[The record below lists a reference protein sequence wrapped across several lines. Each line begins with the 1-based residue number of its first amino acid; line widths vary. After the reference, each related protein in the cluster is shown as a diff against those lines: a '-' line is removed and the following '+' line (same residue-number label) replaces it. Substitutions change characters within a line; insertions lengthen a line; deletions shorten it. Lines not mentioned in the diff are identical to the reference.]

1 MSHLK
6 KLSAHLAVILAS
18 LLALA
23 FLLPSTP
30 GMAQTATAT
39 LQGSITDPTGAVIP
53 QAQITITN
61 TATGVARTE
70 ITDGSGVFTIVELS
84 PSTYSLRVDHAGFE
98 STTINGIVLS
108 VGAHN
113 QLPVQLKIGTSTQ
126 TVTVVA
132 QQLLTTS
139 AAVSTVVN
147 QQEVANVPLNGRS
160 FEDLELQVP
169 GVTTPNPQAGQPQSK
184 SSIGENGLSVIS
196 VNGNSDLSNSY
207 TVDGVSADF
216 GAGNNG
222 GFSGAYGI
230 GGAGGL
236 PAGTSLGST
245 QALVPVDDLQEF
257 RVLTSSYPAE
267 YGSYAGGQFIYLTR
281 SGTNAFHGSASDYL
295 RNTVF
300 DANDYFNNYYGI
312 ARQGLIQN
320 DFAGTLGGPVWIPHL
335 YDGRNK
341 LFFYFDYEGLRAHFP
356 TAASLNYVP
365 DAAMR
370 AAVTGPVAAAI
381 NAYPMPNGPDV
392 GDGEGEYIAGFGSLN
407 ALNTYNLRLDAALSK
422 HNALFVRVS
431 NATSS
436 IANQQMEATGYDSQ
450 DTRTYTI
457 GLTSAFTPFITNEFR
472 ANFSESTG
480 DQIGKITP
488 PMNSSYDLL
497 AASGY
502 PDTLAS
508 YGGGIDYYPGIGGF
522 WMSVWKGFNETRQ
535 FDLPDNLTWV
545 HGGHQ
550 FTFGFDFRRLTT
562 TNNPDSPTFYYLWDS
577 ESSLIANQPY
587 EIINESENKTYPTYA
602 TFAAFAQDQWR
613 VSPRLSLS
621 YGLRWDVTPPPSQR
635 HTGMPDTL
643 INQNDLSEL
652 ALGPAGAPY
661 KSSYYDFGPRLG
673 ATYLVRAKPGYE
685 TQLRAGAGVVYDA
698 ADNQGDGLIGLSSP
712 GFSGVNTFCPAS
724 YCNYDGQYSFP
735 LPPQYSYT
743 PVQNPPVPP
752 FTSTYFAVAPHFTNP
767 YDLQMNVALQQNVGA
782 NNALVVNYIG
792 SFYRKGVSILDEY
805 VYPYNPNFQFVE
817 FAQNLLRSAYNAGQV
832 VFDHRY
838 SSGLYAYVGY
848 TWAHDIG
855 QNQLNAFTPYQKGNA
870 SGDLR
875 NNLNATVTWD
885 IPNGHPDNSVIKA
898 ITEKWG
904 TDVRWSVRGGFPI
917 TLNGPETADAADDG
931 QQVEPGLNFVP
942 NEPLYLHGSYN
953 GTRIPGGKQLN
964 PAAFTAAAVGVNGD
978 VPQNYF
984 RGFGEDQWNVA
995 IRRDFGVYEN
1005 LHLQFRAESFN
1016 LFNHETFGAVEG
1028 YLPDTTFGQ
1037 AINSLDSDLGGESSP
1052 QYQPGGPRELQF
1064 ALKVLF

>member
-1 MSHLK
+1 MRCINRMRTYLRWI
-6 KLSAHLAVILAS
+6 LIAILAES
-18 LLALA
+18 LL
-23 FLLPSTP
+23 FFST
-30 GMAQTATAT
+30 GIAQTATAT
-39 LQGSITDPTGAVIP
+39 LQGSVTDPTGAVIP
-53 QAQITITN
+53 QALITITS
-61 TATGVARTE
+61 TTTGATRKIA
-70 ITDGSGVFTIVELS
+70 TDSDGAFVVVGLP
-84 PSTYSLRVDHAGFE
+84 PSTYSLRVDHAGFQ
-98 STTINGIVLS
+98 TTRITGIVLS
-108 VGAHN
+108 VGAHD
-113 QLPVQLKIGTSTQ
+113 QIPIKMKLGTSTQ
-126 TVTVVA
+126 TVTVLA

-147 QQEVANVPLNGRS
+147 QQEVANIPLNGRS

-196 VNGNSDLSNSY
+196 VNGNSDLSNAY
-207 TVDGVSADF
+207 IVDGVSADF

-222 GFSGAYGI
+222 GFSGSYGI

-257 RVLTSSYPAE
+257 RVFTSSYPAE
-267 YGSYAGGQFIYLTR
+267 YGGYAGGQFIYLTR
-281 SGTNAFHGSASDYL
+281 SGTTNFHGSVSDYL
-295 RNTVF
+295 RNTIF
-300 DANDYFNNYYGI
+300 DANDYFDNYYGI

-320 DFAGTLGGPVWIPHL
+320 DFAGTLGGPVRIPHL

-365 DAAMR
+365 DATMR
-370 AAVTGPVAAAI
+370 AAVTGPVAGFI
-381 NAYPMPNGPDV
+381 DAYPLPNGPDV
-392 GDGEGEYIAGFGSLN
+392 GDGEGEYIAGFGSIN
-407 ALNTYNLRLDAALSK
+407 ALNTYNLRLDAALSE
-422 HNALFVRVS
+422 HNTLFVRAS

-436 IANQQMEATGYDSQ
+436 IANQQLEATGYDSQ

-457 GLTSAFTPFITNEFR
+457 GLTSNITPAITNEFR

-488 PMNSSYDLL
+488 PMNPAYNLL

-502 PDTLAS
+502 PNSLSS

-522 WMSVWKGFNETRQ
+522 WLSVWKGFNETRQ
-535 FDLPDNLTWV
+535 FDLPDNVTWV
-545 HGGHQ
+545 RGGHQ
-550 FTFGFDFRRLTT
+550 FTFGGDVRRLTT
-562 TNNPDSPTFYYLWDS
+562 TNNPDSPTFYYLWNT

-587 EIINESENKTYPTYA
+587 EIINESEAKTYPTYV

-613 VSPRLSLS
+613 VSPRLSIS
-621 YGLRWDVTPPPSQR
+621 YGLRWDFTPPPSQR
-635 HTGMPDTL
+635 HTGMPYTL
-643 INQNDLSEL
+643 VNQDNLSEL

-661 KSSYYDFGPRLG
+661 KSYYYDFGPRVG
-673 ATYLVRAKPGYE
+673 ATYLLRAKAGYE

-712 GFSGVNTFCPAS
+712 GFSGVNTFCPQS

-735 LPPQYSYT
+735 LPAQYSYT
-743 PVQNPPVPP
+743 PIQNPPPEP
-752 FTSTYFAVAPHFTNP
+752 FTATYFGVAPHFTNP
-767 YDLQMNVALQQNVGA
+767 YDLQVNVALQQNMGA
-782 NNALVVNYIG
+782 NNGVVFNYIG
-792 SFYRKGVSILDEY
+792 SFYRKGISIFDEY
-805 VYPYNPNFQFVE
+805 VHPYNPNFQFVE
-817 FAQNLLRSAYNAGQV
+817 LAQNALRSAYNAGEL

-855 QNQLNAFTPYQKGNA
+855 QNQLNAFTPYQTGNA

-875 NNLNATVTWD
+875 NNFNATVTWN
-885 IPNGHPDNSVIKA
+885 IPYGNPNNWLVRA
-898 ITEKWG
+898 LVEKWG
-904 TDVRWSVRGGFPI
+904 SDVRWTLRSGFPV
-917 TLNGPETADAADDG
+917 TLNGPETADSADDG

-942 NEPLYLHGSYN
+942 NEPRYLYGSYN
-953 GTRIPGGKQLN
+953 GLKIPGGKQLN
-964 PAAFTAAAVGVNGD
+964 PAAFTPAPMGVNGD

-984 RGFGEDQWNVA
+984 RGFGEDQWNIA
-995 IRRDFGVYEN
+995 LRRDFAVYEK
-1005 LHLQFRAESFN
+1005 LHLQFRAEAFN
-1016 LFNHETFGAVEG
+1016 VFNHETFGAIES

-1037 AINSLDSDLGGESSP
+1037 AIDSLDADLGGESSP

-1064 ALKVLF
+1064 ALKLAF

>member
-1 MSHLK
+1 MSCINRMKVHF
-6 KLSAHLAVILAS
+6 LAVLS
-18 LLALA
+18 VLLVAG
-23 FLLPSTP
+23 FVSCDTP
-30 GMAQTATAT
+30 GMAQTGTAT
-39 LQGSITDPTGAVIP
+39 LQGNVTDPTDAAIP
-53 QAQITITN
+53 QAQIIITN
-61 TATGVARTE
+61 TATGAVRRAT
-70 ITDGSGVFTIVELS
+70 TDGSGVFVVVGLT
-84 PSTYSLRVDHAGFE
+84 PSTYLLRVDHVGFE
-98 STTINGIVLS
+98 STNISGIVLS
-108 VGAHN
+108 VGARN
-113 QLPVQLKIGTSTQ
+113 QIHVQMKIGTENQ
-126 TVTVVA
+126 TVTVFA

-139 AAVSTVVN
+139 PAVSTVVN

-222 GFSGAYGI
+222 GFSGQYGI

-267 YGSYAGGQFIYLTR
+267 YGGYAGGQFIYLTR
-281 SGTNAFHGSASDYL
+281 SGTNSFHGSASDYL

-300 DANDYFNNYYGI
+300 DANDYFDNYYGI
-312 ARQGLIQN
+312 PRQSLIQN
-320 DFAGTLGGPVWIPHL
+320 DFAGTLGGPVWIPHV

-341 LFFYFDYEGLRAHFP
+341 LFFFFDYEGLRAHFP
-356 TAASLNYVP
+356 TAATLNYVP

-381 NAYPMPNGPDV
+381 NAYPMPNGPEV
-392 GDGEGEYIAGFGSLN
+392 GDGEAEYISGFNSQNKLD
-407 ALNTYNLRLDAALSK
+407 TYNLRLDATLSK
-422 HNALFVRVS
+422 HNTLFVRAS

-457 GLTSAFTPFITNEFR
+457 GLTSSLGAALTNEFR
-472 ANFSESTG
+472 ANFSESRG

-488 PMNSSYDLL
+488 PMNPAYDLL

-535 FDLPDNLTWV
+535 LDIPDNVTWV

-550 FTFGFDFRRLTT
+550 WRFGVDFRRLTT

-577 ESSLIANQPY
+577 EASLIANQPY
-587 EIINESENKTYPTYA
+587 EVIDESETKTYPTYA
-602 TFAAFAQDQWR
+602 TFAAFAQDEWR
-613 VSPRLSLS
+613 ASPRLSIS
-621 YGLRWDVTPPPSQR
+621 YGLRWDFTPPPSQR
-635 HTGMPDTL
+635 HIGMPDTL
-643 INQNDLSEL
+643 VNQNNLSEL
-652 ALGPAGAPY
+652 ALGPAGSPY
-661 KSSYYDFGPRLG
+661 RSYYYDFGPRLG
-673 ATYLVRAKPGYE
+673 ATYLVRPNRGWE
-685 TQLRAGAGVVYDA
+685 TQLRAGAGLVYDA

-724 YCNYDGQYSFP
+724 YCNYNGQYSFP
-735 LPPQYSYT
+735 LPPQLVYT
-743 PVQNPPVPP
+743 PIQNPPVPP

-767 YDLQMNVALQQNVGA
+767 YDLQVNVALQQNLGS
-782 NNALVVNYIG
+782 NNSVVFNYIG

-805 VYPYNPNFQFVE
+805 VNPYNPNFQFVE
-817 FAQNLLRSAYNAGQV
+817 FAQNSLRSAYNAGEV

-838 SSGLYAYVGY
+838 SNGLYAYLGY
-848 TWAHDIG
+848 TWAHQIG
-855 QNQLNAFTPYQKGNA
+855 QNQLNPFTPYQTGNA

-875 NNLNATVTWD
+875 HNFNATVTWD
-885 IPNGHPDNSVIKA
+885 IPYGHPDNLFVRSLV
-898 ITEKWG
+898 EKWG
-904 TDVRWSVRGGFPI
+904 VDARWSVRSGFPV
-917 TLNGPETADAADDG
+917 TLTGPEIADAADDG
-931 QQVEPGLNFVP
+931 QQVTPGLNFVP
-942 NEPLYLHGSYN
+942 NTPLYLYGSH
-953 GTRIPGGKQLN
+953 IPGGKQLN
-964 PAAFTAAAVGVNGD
+964 PAAFTPAPVGVNGN

-995 IRRDFGVYEN
+995 VRRDFGIYDN
-1005 LHLQFRAESFN
+1005 LHLQFRAEAFN
-1016 LFNHETFGAVEG
+1016 VFNHETFGAIEG

-1037 AINSLDSDLGGESSP
+1037 AINSLDADLGGESSP

-1064 ALKVLF
+1064 ALKLVF